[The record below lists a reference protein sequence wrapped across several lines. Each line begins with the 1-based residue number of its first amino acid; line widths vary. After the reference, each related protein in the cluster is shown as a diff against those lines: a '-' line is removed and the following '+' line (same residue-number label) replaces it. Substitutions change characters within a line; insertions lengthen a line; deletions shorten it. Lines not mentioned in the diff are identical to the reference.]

1 MKKIEMLIVFLCS
14 SLGIMAQDYS
24 VTIECPD
31 TVGINENIS
40 IKYNITSSE
49 PEFSI
54 KFSGFRAINA
64 DVISGPS
71 TSTSSSVSIVNGLR
85 SEKKGYTY
93 TYVVIADS
101 KTKDVIVEPLNF
113 EISKGS
119 AVQKTIVVPRKVI
132 KVIEGYKG
140 DVSDSADIEKSNSTK
155 KDKTSLQ
162 DINPDDIIIKWSAS
176 AQTINLGDTIHCY
189 CDIYTKIDVTAVESS
204 PHICLDDCYV
214 EEDSLPQEKSFE
226 TVEYNGE
233 KYRCV
238 RWSGYR
244 LTPLRTGRFN
254 IGGDTFICKIILRD
268 PNIDPFEAFFNG
280 GSSYHEMPY
289 NEVSESVE
297 FDVKGK
303 MMSQT
308 IVQEHNNSTEKTY
321 LLCDIST
328 SMKSR
333 DFTPDRMTIAK
344 DLVYNLL
351 KESTDYGLIT
361 FAGNIESIQKTNAV
375 IDTVSFPQYP
385 KVDGTALGDAMLA
398 APAMGE
404 DVSDVILITDGT
416 NNAGHFT
423 LRTSIDILAQRNI
436 RISLIYLNSCKD
448 SVDYPLSD
456 SVITM
461 SNSYLEAKKIK
472 EISKLVES
480 TGGLFAKITSEKEL
494 NSILP
499 KLHAIVSKPRRQIKA
514 KARYDKEQVRIALQR
529 LVDEVK

>member
-1 MKKIEMLIVFLCS
+1 MLILFLYS
-14 SLGIMAQDYS
+14 SLGIFAQDFT

-40 IKYNITSSE
+40 IKYKITSSE
-49 PEFSI
+49 YEYSVKPKS
-54 KFSGFRAINA
+54 KLNAINA
-64 DVISGPS
+64 DFLYGPS
-71 TSTSSSVSIVNGLR
+71 TSTNSSFNLTNGVMSR
-85 SEKKGYTY
+85 KKDYTY
-93 TYVVIADS
+93 SYVVKAGTKNGEVVIDS
-101 KTKDVIVEPLNF
+101 MFF
-113 EISKGS
+113 EISKDS
-119 AVQKTIVVPRKVI
+119 VVQKNLVALRKVV
-132 KVIEGYKG
+132 KVISGYNG
-140 DVSDSADIEKSNSTK
+140 AASDAITTK
-155 KDKTSLQ
+155 KTSESKSKLKATLQ

-254 IGGDTFICKIILRD
+254 IGGDTFICKVILRD

-289 NEVSESVE
+289 NEVSESIE

-308 IVQEHNNSTEKTY
+308 VVQEHNNSTEKTY

-333 DFTPDRMTIAK
+333 DFTPDRMTTAK
-344 DLVYNLL
+344 EFVGSWL
-351 KESTDYGLIT
+351 KESRDCGLIT

-423 LRTSIDILAQRNI
+423 LRTAIDILAQRNI

-461 SNSYLEAKKIK
+461 CNSYLEAKKTK

-494 NSILP
+494 NGILP
-499 KLHAIVSKPRRQIKA
+499 KLHAIVSKPRRQTKA
-514 KARYDKEQVRIALQR
+514 KARYDKEQVRIALQH
-529 LVDEVK
+529 LADEIK

>member
-1 MKKIEMLIVFLCS
+1 MLIVFLCS
-14 SLGIMAQDYS
+14 SLGILAQDYS

-40 IKYNITSSE
+40 IKYKITSSE
-49 PEFSI
+49 PEYSI

-71 TSTSSSVSIVNGLR
+71 TSTSSSVSIANGVR
-85 SEKKGYTY
+85 SEKTDYTY

-101 KTKDVIVEPLNF
+101 KIKDVIVEPLNF
-113 EISKGS
+113 VISKGS
-119 AVQKTIVVPRKVI
+119 TVQKTIVAPRKVI

-140 DVSDSADIEKSNSTK
+140 HVSDSADIEKSNSTK

-189 CDIYTKIDVTAVESS
+189 CDIYTKIDVTAVESC

-254 IGGDTFICKIILRD
+254 IGGDTYICKVILRD

-303 MMSQT
+303 TQSQP
-308 IVQEHNNSTEKTY
+308 IAPQSLNSTGKTY

-328 SMKSR
+328 SMRSK
-333 DFTPDRMTIAK
+333 DFTPDRITTAK
-344 DLVYNLL
+344 EFVGSWL
-351 KESTDYGLIT
+351 KESRDCGLIT

-385 KVDGTALGDAMLA
+385 QVDGTALGNAILA

-404 DVSDVILITDGT
+404 DVSDVILITDGM

-423 LRTSIDILAQRNI
+423 LRTAIDILAQRNI

-448 SVDYPLSD
+448 SVDYPLQD

-461 SNSYLEAKKIK
+461 SNSFLEAKQIK
-472 EISKLVES
+472 EISKLAES
-480 TGGLFAKITSEKEL
+480 TGGMSAKIMSKKEL
-494 NSILP
+494 NSIMP
-499 KLHAIVSKPRRQIKA
+499 KLQAILSKPRRQTKA
-514 KARYDKEQVRIALQR
+514 KARYDKEQVRIALQH
-529 LVDEVK
+529 LADEIK

>member
-1 MKKIEMLIVFLCS
+1 MLIVLLCS
-14 SLGIMAQDYS
+14 SLGIWAQDYS

-40 IKYNITSSE
+40 IKYKITSSE
-49 PEFSI
+49 PEYSI

-71 TSTSSSVSIVNGLR
+71 TSTSSSVSIANGVR
-85 SEKKGYTY
+85 SEKTDYTY

-119 AVQKTIVVPRKVI
+119 IVQKTIVTPRKVI

-140 DVSDSADIEKSNSTK
+140 HVSDSADIEKSNSSK

-189 CDIYTKIDVTAVESS
+189 CDVYTKIDITSIESS

-226 TVEYNGE
+226 IVEYNGE
-233 KYRCV
+233 KYRYV

-244 LTPLRTGRFN
+244 LTPLRTGHFK
-254 IGGDTFICKIILRD
+254 IGGDTFICKVILKD
-268 PNIDPFEAFFNG
+268 PDVDPFEAFFNG
-280 GSSYHEMPY
+280 GSSYHEIPY

-297 FDVKGK
+297 FDVKDK

-308 IVQEHNNSTEKTY
+308 IAPQHNNSTEKTY

-344 DLVYNLL
+344 DFVGNLL
-351 KESTDYGLIT
+351 KESTDFGLIT

-385 KVDGTALGDAMLA
+385 QVDGTALGDAMLA

-404 DVSDVILITDGT
+404 DIRDVILVTDGM

-423 LRTSIDILAQRNI
+423 LRTAIDILAQYNI

-448 SVDYPLSD
+448 SVDYPFPD
-456 SVITM
+456 SLITM
-461 SNSYLEAKKIK
+461 SNSYLEPKQVKD
-472 EISKLVES
+472 ISKLIES

-494 NSILP
+494 NGILP
-499 KLHAIVSKPRRQIKA
+499 KLQAIVSKPRRQTKA
-514 KARYDKEQVRIALQR
+514 KAKYDKEQVRIALQR
-529 LVDEVK
+529 LADEVR